1 MNKQSYLNYLQSELQ
16 ELRQNIIFCQ
26 SGIQNAKKLKV
37 ESFKQHQFK
46 EWRCYKREIK
56 VLKRRIKYSN
66 KVIRKMTKI
75 VAIAAKI
82 NVKR

>member
-26 SGIQNAKKLKV
+26 SSIQNAKRLKA
-37 ESFKQHQFK
+37 EAFKQRRFK

-56 VLKRRIKYSN
+56 VLKKRITYSSR
-66 KVIRKMTKI
+66 VIKKMTKI

-82 NVKR
+82 KVKR